1 MMNRNCSVLFTLV
14 PLTLVG
20 VAHAADSDTSP
31 AATTDEVVIQTSRDK
46 GDYRVQTLDSVG
58 PLGNTP
64 IVNVPYSISVLP
76 SDLIENTQAV
86 NFKEVSKYMPLVSFQ
101 EQQGP
106 DILRPM
112 TRGYQGSNFENTKID
127 GMTIF
132 MTGVTS
138 MEQFDQIEVVSGAAS
153 SLYGPVPPS
162 GVFNMV
168 TKRPTDY
175 DLREFTADYASDSIG
190 TAKADLGGKLD
201 GNGIVSYRLNAVY
214 GDGQGYVADSH
225 ERRSLLDL
233 GVDVRPWEHTTLEL
247 NYSSN
252 TLLTQGFQGWFTY
265 ADAAQKKGQYIIL
278 PPAPD
283 PQREGI
289 GQPYAGVYLRTDMG
303 EARLKQDFGSNW
315 HLVAG
320 ILNETVERNINT
332 AVNNLTS
339 SAGAYNTN
347 FGSGFAPRFT
357 ITSDVAYLNGSF
369 DTFGIG
375 HDFTLGSAGYRA
387 SSYSPITAA
396 VTACPPSKTS
406 TCLGSASLA
415 DPVIFPQPVQGP
427 PNVGSSYIY
436 DSSDQYQQGVNIN
449 DTLKFTDQWML
460 RLGASQDWFR
470 TNNFNNKSVQT
481 GQFSSHG
488 ISPSASIIFKP
499 TSNSTLYATYVSSLQ
514 ADADSAPASTSTVTV
529 VNAGDSLA
537 PYRSK
542 EYEVGYKIDFD
553 RIYFTAALFDM
564 DRPYANTFPVNG
576 NPNRVIYQILGDQI
590 NKGLEL
596 SAVGQVINGLTMY
609 GGVTL
614 LNSKLE
620 NTPLVTTDGQ
630 PYVGTP
636 KVKGNMLVEYHI
648 PAVSGLVATFDYQFS
663 GPRPGDDTDQFSVA
677 GYNLFDL
684 GTRYTLKMWGTPV
697 AWRLTVENITD
708 RHYWSTI
715 GPSNI
720 TGANTGNL
728 VAHLGAPRT
737 LQASVT
743 VKF

>member
-1 MMNRNCSVLFTLV
+1 MKTRTCSILFTFI
-14 PLTLVG
+14 PLTLAA
-20 VAHAADSDTSP
+20 VAQAADSDST
-31 AATTDEVVIQTSRDK
+31 ANTTEEVVIQTSRDK

-58 PLGNTP
+58 PTGSTP
-64 IVNVPYSISVLP
+64 IVNTPYSISVLP

-86 NFKEVSKYMPLVSFQ
+86 NFKQVSKYMPLVSFQ

-168 TKRPTDY
+168 SKRPTDY

-201 GNGIVSYRLNAVY
+201 SKGIVSYRLNAVY

-225 ERRSLLDL
+225 ERRSLIDL
-233 GVDVRPWEHTTLEL
+233 GVDVRPWEQTTLEL

-265 ADAAQKKGQYIIL
+265 ADSPTKSGKYILL

-283 PQREGI
+283 PQREGL
-289 GQPYAGVYLRTDMG
+289 GQPYAGVYLRTDML
-303 EARLKQDFGSNW
+303 EARIKQDFGSNW

-339 SAGAYNTN
+339 NAGVYNTN
-347 FGSGFAPRFT
+347 FGSGFAPRFA
-357 ITSDVAYLNGSF
+357 ITSDVAYLNGNF
-369 DTFGIG
+369 NTFGID

-396 VTACPPSKTS
+396 NTTCPPSATS
-406 TCLGSASLA
+406 TCLGSASIA
-415 DPVIFPQPVQGP
+415 DPVIFPEPLQGP
-427 PNVGSSYIY
+427 PNVNMSHIY

-449 DTLKFTDQWML
+449 DTLRFTDQWML

-470 TNNFNNKSVQT
+470 TNSFNNKSVQT
-481 GQFSSHG
+481 GEFSSHG

-514 ADADSAPASTSTVTV
+514 ADADTAPASTTTVTV
-529 VNAGDSLA
+529 VNAGAALA

-553 RIYFTAALFDM
+553 KIYFTAALFDM
-564 DRPYANTFPVNG
+564 DRPFANTFPVNG
-576 NPNRVIYQILGDQI
+576 NPNRVVYEILGDQI

-609 GGVTL
+609 GGLTL
-614 LNSKLE
+614 LNSKMQ
-620 NTPLVTTDGQ
+620 NTPLAATDNQ

-636 KVKGNMLVEYHI
+636 KIKGNVLVEYHL
-648 PAVSGLVATFDYQFS
+648 PTLPGLVATFDYQFS

-684 GTRYTLKMWGTPV
+684 GARYTLRMWGTPV
-697 AWRLTVENITD
+697 AWRLAVENITD
-708 RHYWSTI
+708 RHYWSTL

-737 LQASVT
+737 LDASVT

>member
-1 MMNRNCSVLFTLV
+1 MDRTRLVLPTVISLMSA
-14 PLTLVG
+14 
-20 VAHAADSDTSP
+20 VAQAADSDSTSLQ
-31 AATTDEVVIQTSRDK
+31 EVVIQTSRDK
-46 GDYRVQTLDSVG
+46 GDYRVETLDAVG
-58 PLGNTP
+58 PLGNSP
-64 IVNVPYSISVLP
+64 IVNMPYSISVLP

-138 MEQFDQIEVVSGAAS
+138 MEQFDQIEVVSGASS

-190 TAKADLGGKLD
+190 TAKADLGGNLD
-201 GNGIVSYRLNAVY
+201 RNGIVSYRLNAVY

-225 ERRSLLDL
+225 ERRTLLDL
-233 GVDVRPWEHTTLEL
+233 GVDVRPWEHTVLEL

-252 TLLTQGFQGWFTY
+252 SLLTQGFQGWFTY
-265 ADAAQKKGQYIIL
+265 ADAPQKNGTYITL
-278 PPAPD
+278 PPAPN
-283 PQREGI
+283 PQLEGI
-289 GQPYAGVYLRTDMG
+289 GQPFAGVYLRTDIG
-303 EARLKQDFGSNW
+303 AARIKQDFGNHW

-332 AVNNLTS
+332 AINNLTS
-339 SAGAYNTN
+339 DTGNYNTN
-347 FGSGFAPRFT
+347 YASGFAPRFA

-387 SSYSPITAA
+387 SSYSVITAA
-396 VTACPPSKTS
+396 NTTCPPGPTN
-406 TCLGSASLA
+406 TCLGSANLA
-415 DPVIFPQPVQGP
+415 NPIVFVPPVQGP
-427 PNVGSSYIY
+427 PQVGRGYIY
-436 DSSDQYQQGVNIN
+436 DSSDQYQQGANIN
-449 DTLKFTDQWML
+449 DTLKFTEQWML

-470 TNNFNNKSVQT
+470 THNFNNKSVQT
-481 GQFSSHG
+481 GEFSSHG

-499 TSNSTLYATYVSSLQ
+499 TSNSSLYATYVSSLQ
-514 ADADSAPASTSTVTV
+514 ADADTAPASTSTVTV
-529 VNAGDSLA
+529 VNAGSGLA

-564 DRPYANTFPVNG
+564 DRPFANTFPVNG
-576 NPNRVIYQILGDQI
+576 LSNRVIYEIVGDQV

-596 SAVGQVINGLTMY
+596 SAVGQVTPGLTLY

-614 LNSKLE
+614 LNSKME
-620 NTPLVTTDGQ
+620 NTPLASTDSQ

-636 KVKGNMLVEYHI
+636 KVKGNVLLEYHVPSI
-648 PAVSGLVATFDYQFS
+648 AGLVATFDYQFS
-663 GPRPGDDTDQFSVA
+663 GPRPGDDTDRFSVA
-677 GYNLFDL
+677 GYDL
-684 GTRYTLKMWGTPV
+684 LDVGGRYTLKMWGTPV
-697 AWRLTVENITD
+697 AWRLAVENVTD

-720 TGANTGNL
+720 TGADTGNL

>member
-1 MMNRNCSVLFTLV
+1 MTRIGSVLFTLI
-14 PLTLVG
+14 PLALAG
-20 VAHAADSDTSP
+20 VAQAADSDSSS
-31 AATTDEVVIQTSRDK
+31 ANTTEEVVIQTSRDK

-58 PLGNTP
+58 PTGSTP
-64 IVNVPYSISVLP
+64 IVNTPYSISVLP

-138 MEQFDQIEVVSGAAS
+138 MEQFDQIEVVSGASS

-201 GNGIVSYRLNAVY
+201 SRGIVSYRLNAVY

-225 ERRSLLDL
+225 ERRSLIDL
-233 GVDVRPWEHTTLEL
+233 GVDVRPWEQTTLEL

-252 TLLTQGFQGWFTY
+252 TLLTEGFQGWFTY
-265 ADAAQKKGQYIIL
+265 ADSPTKSGKYILL

-283 PQREGI
+283 PQREGL
-289 GQPYAGVYLRTDMG
+289 GQPYAGVYLRTDML
-303 EARLKQDFGSNW
+303 EARIKQDFGGNW

-320 ILNETVERNINT
+320 VLNETVERNINT

-339 SAGAYNTN
+339 NAGAYNTN
-347 FGSGFAPRFT
+347 FGSGFAPRFA
-357 ITSDVAYLNGSF
+357 ITSDVAYLNGDF
-369 DTFGIG
+369 ETFGID

-396 VTACPPSKTS
+396 NTACPPSATS
-406 TCLGSASLA
+406 TCLGSASIA
-415 DPVIFPQPVQGP
+415 DPVIFPEPLQGP
-427 PNVGSSYIY
+427 PNVSMSHIY

-470 TNNFNNKSVQT
+470 TNSFNNKSVQT

-499 TSNSTLYATYVSSLQ
+499 TGNSTLYATYVSSLQ
-514 ADADSAPASTSTVTV
+514 ADADTAPASTTTVTV
-529 VNAGDSLA
+529 VNAGAALA

-553 RIYFTAALFDM
+553 KIYFTAALFDM
-564 DRPYANTFPVNG
+564 DRPFANTFPVNG
-576 NPNRVIYQILGDQI
+576 NPNRVVYEIFGDQI

-609 GGVTL
+609 GGLTL
-614 LNSKLE
+614 LNSRME
-620 NTPLVTTDGQ
+620 NTPLAATDNQ

-636 KVKGNMLVEYHI
+636 KIKGNVLLEYHI
-648 PAVSGLVATFDYQFS
+648 PTLPGLVATFDYQFS

-684 GTRYTLKMWGTPV
+684 GARYTLKMWGTPV
-697 AWRLTVENITD
+697 AWRLAVENITD

-737 LQASVT
+737 LDASVT